1 MSNKKLA
8 ISGAKWTTIST
19 LINAI
24 LQFGQVAVLARLLE
38 PSSFGLVSI
47 STMVITFLG
56 IFAHFG
62 FSNSIV
68 YKQESDNKVLSTIYY
83 LNLIIGGIMFLVIY
97 FCSPLLVLY
106 YKEPRLEGVLQ
117 LAAFYFPIVFLG
129 QIYNILI
136 EKELRFK
143 ALALTDIASSLI
155 GTGVTVLLAYKGM
168 QAKSLIY
175 GLLVTQGIKMVIQNF
190 IGRKYFSPIKYF
202 NLGQIKDHLK
212 FGVYNIGDSLLSFA
226 NGNIDTILIGGVL
239 GVKELGYYTI
249 AYQIA
254 IYPVVRIC
262 PIIVQICYPIMAR
275 MKENKEQLK
284 SAYLKIVDFI
294 SYCNVPLLI
303 GLYFMA
309 ANVIPLIYGAG
320 WESTIPLI
328 RIFVFTGIFSC
339 LVYPLSTLAYCTGK
353 PSLLFY
359 YNLLAFIIKF
369 PVIYIMAK
377 YYGIIGIALGF
388 LATTFI
394 FLILNFF
401 LVQYMVG
408 NFIKVFLANIAKPLI
423 FSAIMGLVI
432 VLYKKFIGDDR
443 LIDTIL
449 QISIGGAIYAAL
461 TLKYKLS
468 FAEIKNLK
476 SSL

>member
-8 ISGAKWTTIST
+8 ISGAKWTTVST
-19 LINAI
+19 LVNAI

-68 YKQESDNKVLSTIYY
+68 YKQESDNKILSTIYY
-83 LNLIIGGIMFLVIY
+83 LNLMIGGVMFLLI
-97 FCSPLLVLY
+97 FFGSPLLVLY
-106 YKEPRLEGVLQ
+106 YKEPRLDAVLK

-129 QIYNILI
+129 QMYNILI

-143 ALALTDIASSLI
+143 ALALTDIASSVI
-155 GTGVTVLLAYKGM
+155 GTGVTVFLAYRGM

-175 GLLVTQGIKMVIQNF
+175 GLLVTQGIKMIIQNV
-190 IGRKYFSPIKYF
+190 IGRQYFSPARYF
-202 NLGQIKDHLK
+202 NLSSIKDHLR
-212 FGVYNIGDSLLSFA
+212 FGIYNIGDSLLSFA
-226 NGNIDTILIGGVL
+226 NGNVDTILIGGLL

-275 MKENKEQLK
+275 MKENKELLK
-284 SAYLKIVDFI
+284 NAYLKILDFI
-294 SYCNVPLLI
+294 SYCNIPLLV

-309 ANVIPLIYGAG
+309 ANVIPLIYGPE
-320 WESTIPLI
+320 WSSTVPLVK
-328 RIFVFTGIFSC
+328 IFVFTGIFSC
-339 LVYPLSTLAYCTGK
+339 LVYPLSTLAYCTGQ
-353 PSLLFY
+353 PNLLFY
-359 YNLLAFIIKF
+359 YNLLALLIKL
-369 PVIYIMAK
+369 PVIYFMAK
-377 YYGIIGIALGF
+377 YYGIIGIASGF
-388 LATTFI
+388 LATTII

-401 LVQYMVG
+401 LVKYMVG
-408 NFIKVFLANIAKPLI
+408 NFMHVFLVNIAKPLI
-423 FSAIMGLVI
+423 FSAAMGVVI
-432 VLYKKFIGDDR
+432 LLYKNLIGDDR
-443 LIDTIL
+443 LIHTIL
-449 QISIGGAIYAAL
+449 QIALGGSVYCGL